1 MQKYG
6 GTSSTFVFR
15 LNLMY
20 QCIKH
25 DTDNMSTAT
34 LGDKTNISRKC
45 WIFNVICRGS
55 FCMFND
61 LRRGVLADF
70 VDIGGIVDITVY
82 TFLHNTGIAMQQ
94 CNDIQIM
101 ICLRHNIQQPCND
114 IQVMTCLRHNMTTTM

>member
-1 MQKYG
+1 MHKYG

-34 LGDKTNISRKC
+34 LGDKTNISRRC

-61 LRRGVLADF
+61 LREACLLILLILVELLTLLFTLFCIIQVL
-70 VDIGGIVDITVY
+70 
-82 TFLHNTGIAMQQ
+82 LCQRHNIQQQ
-94 CNDIQIM
+94 CNDIQI
-101 ICLRHNIQQPCND
+101 
-114 IQVMTCLRHNMTTTM
+114 MTCLRHNMTTTM

>member
-1 MQKYG
+1 MHKYG

-34 LGDKTNISRKC
+34 LGDKTNISRRC

-82 TFLHNTGIAMQQ
+82 TFLHNTGK
-94 CNDIQIM
+94 DITYNN
-101 ICLRHNIQQPCND
+101 H
-114 IQVMTCLRHNMTTTM
+114 VMTYRYCYAKDITYNNNVMTYRL